1 MGLSK
6 LISLSR
12 PHFWLYEFGTFFLG
26 VILAASTLKEVFSP
40 IVVLWGFYFLW
51 PANFLIYGI
60 NDVFDYE
67 TDLRNPKKAAYES
80 VLPKNITEQ

>member
-26 VILAASTLKEVFSP
+26 VILAASTLKEVFSSCGAMG
-40 IVVLWGFYFLW
+40 ILFSLASKLFNLW
-51 PANFLIYGI
+51 N
-60 NDVFDYE
+60 
-67 TDLRNPKKAAYES
+67 
-80 VLPKNITEQ
+80 